1 MANILFFCN
10 YQVAQPA
17 CGGIVRVTGTLAEIF
32 SRHGHHCHLCYYHDF
47 EGIPVPFFEDRLVLE
62 QHKEENVLARYI
74 EEKKID
80 TLFLQVPLNNTNWY
94 LLPMLRKVVDGAK
107 EHCTLI
113 HCFHSI
119 PFAECKGFDISYLR
133 YMSKRKEALAEKMK
147 KMLWATFSM
156 LFPRLAVTK
165 TSARYAR
172 ICNYCDLTVLLSKR
186 YLPFFT
192 SHVKCDSAKVIGIG
206 NPHTF
211 PTRLTEE
218 EIQAKTKTVVIV
230 GRLDESTKRLS
241 KAIRIW
247 SIIENGYK
255 VKDWSLVI
263 VGDGA
268 DMGYY
273 KHLAADYHTEN
284 ITFAGKQN
292 PVDYYRKASVL
303 MSTSAIE
310 GLPMVILEA
319 EQMGCVPMAFDSFD
333 TVHDLIDDS
342 RNGFIVRYNDY
353 EEYAARL
360 YSLMTDETKRT
371 AMMKQCLNGG
381 QEFQPDVIYKE
392 WEKILV

>member
-156 LFPRLAVTK
+156 LFLHCR
-165 TSARYAR
+165 
-172 ICNYCDLTVLLSKR
+172 
-186 YLPFFT
+186 
-192 SHVKCDSAKVIGIG
+192 H
-206 NPHTF
+206 
-211 PTRLTEE
+211 
-218 EIQAKTKTVVIV
+218 
-230 GRLDESTKRLS
+230 
-241 KAIRIW
+241 
-247 SIIENGYK
+247 
-255 VKDWSLVI
+255 
-263 VGDGA
+263 
-268 DMGYY
+268 
-273 KHLAADYHTEN
+273 
-284 ITFAGKQN
+284 
-292 PVDYYRKASVL
+292 
-303 MSTSAIE
+303 
-310 GLPMVILEA
+310 
-319 EQMGCVPMAFDSFD
+319 
-333 TVHDLIDDS
+333 
-342 RNGFIVRYNDY
+342 
-353 EEYAARL
+353 
-360 YSLMTDETKRT
+360 
-371 AMMKQCLNGG
+371 
-381 QEFQPDVIYKE
+381 
-392 WEKILV
+392 